1 MFFYFAFK
9 FYISFVN
16 RKCANGSVRM
26 PNAIILVTNFAT
38 EKRATSRVLKC
49 YFAAIRVTDSAV
61 KFAHLNVRLVLSS
74 KCLRK
79 TRQPGTCH
87 LIKYFHSEVTIL
99 FDLDTSTWSV
109 NTGSKWKKWTNGFI
123 IATVK
128 RRLPE
133 SNARLVQHAPSLSN
147 CVSVTGTGSNPF
159 TLT

>member
-1 MFFYFAFK
+1 MCEWKCPHAECNHPCYEFCD
-9 FYISFVN
+9 
-16 RKCANGSVRM
+16 RKACNEPCPKMLFCGHPCNG
-26 PNAIILVTNFAT
+26 LNFQRT
-38 EKRATSRVLKC
+38 
-49 YFAAIRVTDSAV
+49 V
-61 KFAHLNVRLVLSS
+61 KFAHLNVCLVLSS

-133 SNARLVQHAPSLSN
+133 SNARLVQHAPSPSN
-147 CVSVTGTGSNPF
+147 CASVTGTGSNPF
-159 TLT
+159 TST